1 MIKRRPILPALVA
14 AVWLLAVVVRPCGP
28 AAAGEE
34 EWYAVSIAGR
44 RAGRMHHSTERVARD
59 GLPLYRTRSE
69 SLFLLSRLGAGM
81 EIGSSTITLETE
93 EGDLLEVFSELKLSD
108 SPMITE
114 ARVEEGK
121 VILKSY
127 TGRDPSAASEREVPF
142 TGRLL
147 GPEGIRRAAEEGLK
161 NPGDTVIVQSFLTEL
176 SKPVTVTQVL
186 EAVAPL
192 PESFP
197 PREALRVVETNSALP
212 QKRTVWLDRSGRTL
226 LSSDAS
232 PLGEL
237 TARLTTREDALSLS
251 SPAEAAALPLEES
264 LARSNVRL
272 PQARAIEAVTLRL
285 ERKDPALGKGWDGL
299 EGPGQKILEKTAGH
313 LILRVEHP
321 PCAAVPAASPSG
333 SGAPPPPKGIAG
345 AEDFDE
351 FLRSNQYLDT
361 DDEVL
366 RRAVAEALAGEEAG
380 DRSEPLERALRLEN
394 WVSGRMTIDA
404 GIAFAPSSEVVRNA
418 RGTCTEYAVLL
429 AAMLRAAGIPSRVL
443 MGYVYLNG
451 AWGGHAWVEAR
462 LDGSWF
468 GLDAAVNG
476 PCLADAARFA
486 LARSSLNDGLGELLS
501 SGQGL
506 FGNLR
511 VTVLDYTL
519 KSGTVAVDPASPL
532 YSLEGDLYANP
543 GLGLSVR
550 KPDGFLFEDLDK
562 TWPDPT
568 LLAMR
573 GPGGE
578 SVRVIQ
584 DAWRPG
590 AAPEESAYRR
600 LEELVPGGRRSRLE
614 AAGRTWLVI
623 EAGGHADAG
632 EGGTD
637 EAAAA
642 ATSDGVDVWIIVSRG
657 TGAKARLREVLDSF
671 SAGPLL
677 RRLS

>member
-1 MIKRRPILPALVA
+1 MDKRRPSVTALAAASWILLCLV
-14 AVWLLAVVVRPCGP
+14 LPCGP
-28 AAAGEE
+28 DAPAAEE
-34 EWYAVSIAGR
+34 AWYVISIAGR
-44 RAGRMHHSTERVARD
+44 RAGRMHHSTERAARD

-69 SLFLLSRLGAGM
+69 SLFLLSRLGAGL
-81 EIGSSTITLETE
+81 EIGSSTVTLETE

-147 GPEGIRRAAEEGLK
+147 GPEGIRRAAEAGLK

-197 PREALRVVETNSALP
+197 PREALRVAETNSALP

-285 ERKDPALGKGWDGL
+285 ERKDPALGRGWDGL
-299 EGPGQKILEKTAGH
+299 EGPGQRVLEKAAGH
-313 LILRVEHP
+313 LILRVEQS
-321 PCAAVPAASPSG
+321 PCAAVPAVSPSDSG
-333 SGAPPPPKGIAG
+333 SPIRPGRIADS
-345 AEDFDE
+345 EDVDE
-351 FLRSNQYLDT
+351 FLRSNQYIDT

-366 RRAVAEALAGEEAG
+366 RRAVAEALGGEGGGEDSG
-380 DRSEPLERALRLEN
+380 LLGRALRLEN
-394 WVSGRMTIDA
+394 WVSVRMKVDA
-404 GIAFAPSSEVVRNA
+404 GIAFAPSSEVVRNG

-429 AAMLRAAGIPSRVL
+429 AAMLRAAGIPSRIL
-443 MGYVYLNG
+443 MGCVYLNG

-462 LDGSWF
+462 FGGSWF

-476 PCLADAARFA
+476 PCLADAARFV

-511 VTVLDYTL
+511 VSVLNYAL
-519 KSGTVAVDPASPL
+519 KGEQVVVDPDSPL
-532 YSLEGDLYANP
+532 YSLEGDIYFNP
-543 GLGLSVR
+543 GLGLRVR
-550 KPDGFLFEDLDK
+550 KPDGFAFEDLDK
-562 TWPDPT
+562 TWPDDT
-568 LLAMR
+568 LLTMR
-573 GPGGE
+573 NPEGM
-578 SVRVIQ
+578 SVRVLQ

-600 LEELVPGGRRSRLE
+600 LEELVPRGRRSRLE
-614 AAGRTWLVI
+614 VSGRSWPLV
-623 EAGGHADAG
+623 ESERTKDGDPDG
-632 EGGTD
+632 E
-637 EAAAA
+637 ESAAAA
-642 ATSDGVDVWIIVSRG
+642 VLDGVDVWLFVSKG
-657 TGAKARLREVLDSF
+657 SGAASRLREILDSF
-671 SAGPLL
+671 SWGRSS
-677 RRLS
+677 RRL